1 MGRLHPA
8 HFPLERIK
16 DRAERTM
23 ITALLDGTDNH
34 WVVMPDVHIAE
45 DPPAQID
52 IVLAHPVYGVAV
64 IEVKGYTPE
73 IRGGV
78 WTGPYENEGTGPP
91 GQLNRNR
98 RAVESVV
105 RAVNP
110 SLGNVH
116 VPGAVAFV
124 NARGFRTDER
134 PRDLAARQILWSRDL
149 EEIDEALL
157 GVVPKRSADNP
168 VIPPE
173 LFDKVVQALRPD
185 VEFVNDPAAYAAW
198 ARQIIERIGANHV
211 KVLERLDANRRVYV
225 TGGAGTGKS
234 RLAVAWAWRSH
245 IGRVERTL
253 LVCYNEALGHEFRR
267 YLGDGDDLRV
277 GAYFPVSLEFDG
289 MPHLVIPPGRRDD
302 PDFWN
307 NEVNGHLHLH
317 WPLITERFDTI
328 IVDEVQ
334 DFSPAWLAQLE
345 VLLDPDGPRR
355 MLLIGDVRQQIHQRG
370 FVPPRPEDG
379 WTLCE
384 LVANTRNS
392 FAIARLLK
400 KRLGGPNAPRGAPES
415 THLRYHRLPDP
426 VEPDGL
432 RSAVTDEIA
441 RLRSQGFDDDSIA
454 VICLDS
460 AARDLLR
467 QSPEF
472 CRWEDRDEGRVVCE
486 TARRLKGLEYQTVV
500 MVTSRWPIDDTL
512 LYVAVS
518 RAVLGLTV
526 IGPPGLG
533 ERLGLEATTG

>member
-8 HFPLERIK
+8 DFSLDRLK

-23 ITALLDGTDNH
+23 VTTLLDGTDNY

-45 DPPAQID
+45 TPPAQVD

-64 IEVKGYTPE
+64 IEVKGYHPE
-73 IRGGV
+73 IRGGL
-78 WTGPYENEGTGPP
+78 WRGPYENEGVGPP
-91 GQLNRNR
+91 GQLNRNQ

-105 RAVNP
+105 RAVDH
-110 SLGNVH
+110 SLRNVH

-124 NARGFRTDER
+124 NARGFKTDER
-134 PRDLAARQILWSRDL
+134 PRDLMDRQILWSGDL
-149 EEIDEALL
+149 DEIDEALL
-157 GVVPKRSADNP
+157 RVVPKRSPDNP

-173 LFDKVVQALRPD
+173 FFDRVVRALRPD
-185 VEFVNDPAAYAAW
+185 VEFENDPVAYAAW
-198 ARQIIERIGANHV
+198 ARQILERIGANHV

-234 RLAVAWAWRSH
+234 RLAVAWARRSQ

-253 LVCYNEALGHEFRR
+253 LVCFNEALGHEFRHH
-267 YLGDGDDLRV
+267 LGDYEDLEV
-277 GAYFPVSLEFDG
+277 GAYFPVSLELDG
-289 MPHLVIPPGRRDD
+289 MPPLVIPPGRRDD

-345 VLLDPDGPRR
+345 ALLDPDGPRR
-355 MLLIGDVRQQIHQRG
+355 MLLIGDVHQQIHQRG

-384 LVANTRNS
+384 LVVNTRNS

-400 KRLGGPNAPRGAPES
+400 RRLGGPNAPRGAPES
-415 THLRYHRLPDP
+415 THLRHRDLPDP
-426 VEPDGL
+426 VEPEAL
-432 RSAVTDEIA
+432 RAAVTDEIV
-441 RLRSQGFDDDSIA
+441 RLRSEGFGDDSIA
-454 VICLDS
+454 VVCLDS
-460 AARDLLR
+460 SARDLLR
-467 QSPEF
+467 QSSQF
-472 CRWEDRDEGRVVCE
+472 CRWEDRAEGRVVCE
-486 TARRLKGLEYQTVV
+486 TVRRLKGLEYETVV
-500 MVTSRWPIDDTL
+500 MVASRWPIDDTL

-533 ERLGLEATTG
+533 ERLGLEPTTE